1 MDFDG
6 RLICAAVTHLGDK
19 SNPVPVKI
27 TLVVGIIL
35 TTVSTYFTTLSFMN
49 MVGNCEILLQANSQL
64 V

>member
-35 TTVSTYFTTLSFMN
+35 TTVSDTYFSALSIMN
-49 MVGNCEILLQANSQL
+49 MVGDNEILL
-64 V
+64 VY

>member
-6 RLICAAVTHLGDK
+6 RFICAAVTLLGDK

-35 TTVSTYFTTLSFMN
+35 TTVSTYFSTLSIMN
-49 MVGNCEILLQANSQL
+49 MVGDNEILL
-64 V
+64 VY

>member
-35 TTVSTYFTTLSFMN
+35 ITVSTYFSTLSIMN
-49 MVGNCEILLQANSQL
+49 IGDNEILL
-64 V
+64 VY